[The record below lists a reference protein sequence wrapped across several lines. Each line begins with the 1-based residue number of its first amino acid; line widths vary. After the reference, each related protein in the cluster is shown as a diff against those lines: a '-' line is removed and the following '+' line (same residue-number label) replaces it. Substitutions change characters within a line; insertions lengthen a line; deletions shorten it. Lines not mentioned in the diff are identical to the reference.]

1 MIVDQFT
8 KWVECI
14 PWPSQT
20 AEVTAQA
27 VVNDFFARFGY
38 AFEILTDQGCNFES
52 KLFSALCEAMQI
64 HKTKTIPYRPSTNGK
79 VERFNLTL
87 MDAVRCFVD
96 RHQSNW
102 DMHLAQVANDLCSSV
117 NRCTGFTPN
126 KMMMGREVNQPMDC
140 Q

>member
-1 MIVDQFT
+1 MPTDSVLGWAPLERVYIGFLGPLPETERGNEHILMIVDQFT

-38 AFEILTDQGCNFES
+38 AFEILTDQGRNFES

-79 VERFNLTL
+79 V
-87 MDAVRCFVD
+87 
-96 RHQSNW
+96 
-102 DMHLAQVANDLCSSV
+102 
-117 NRCTGFTPN
+117 
-126 KMMMGREVNQPMDC
+126 
-140 Q
+140 